1 MRRNTILAFGLA
13 LVVLLLSW
21 QSGPAQSLN
30 EFEKRL
36 TEFKLENGLTVLV
49 FERHTAPV
57 VSFVTHANVGGVDE
71 HLGITGIAHI
81 FEHMAFKG
89 TSTIGTKDYAK
100 EKAAMAKVDSIF
112 ALIRKE
118 KLKRARADTALIHR
132 LEKAMQKAQE
142 EADRYVDHDA
152 FDRIIEQAGG
162 VGMNAMTSQ
171 DATRYFYSLPSNK
184 IELWMYL
191 ESGRFRDPVLR
202 EFFREKN
209 VVLEEYRLGK
219 NNPIRRIVEDVA
231 AMAYKAH
238 PYGRPVI
245 GFKSDIEMITRSQA
259 LDFFKKHYTAN
270 NLTVAIVGDVD
281 PKQARA
287 LAQKYFGRLPAGPE
301 PEPVITVEPKQ
312 EGERR
317 FTLEAPAQPFVIMTF
332 HRPSVNHPDDPV
344 FSVMEDILG
353 RGRTSRL
360 YRSLVKDKKIAVQAS
375 VFSGLTGD
383 KYPGLITF
391 YAFPAKDHT
400 NQECEQAILDEIERI
415 KSEPVTEEELQKAK
429 DRARVDLVREMK
441 SNQGLAM
448 TLAYYQ
454 VITGD
459 WRNLFRD
466 LDAMQRV
473 TAEDVQRVAR
483 TYLTRQNRTVGYLQP
498 PSSES
503 AN

>member
-1 MRRNTILAFGLA
+1 MRRNRSLVLGFA
-13 LVVLLLSW
+13 LTVLLILPLLA
-21 QSGPAQSLN
+21 PAQNLTD
-30 EFEKRL
+30 FEKRL

-49 FERHTAPV
+49 FERHSAPV
-57 VSFVTHANVGGVDE
+57 VSFVTHANVGSVDE

-100 EKAAMAKVDSIF
+100 EKVAMAKVDSIF
-112 ALIRKE
+112 ALIRRE
-118 KLKRARADTALIHR
+118 KLKGARADTALIHR
-132 LEKAMQKAQE
+132 LEQAMKKAQE
-142 EADRYVDHDA
+142 EADKYVDHDA
-152 FDRIIEQAGG
+152 FDRIIERAGG
-162 VGMNAMTSQ
+162 VGLNAMTSQ

-184 IELWMYL
+184 VELWMYL
-191 ESGRFRDPVLR
+191 ESDRFRDPVLR
-202 EFFREKN
+202 EFFKEKN

-245 GFKSDIEMITRSQA
+245 GFKSDIEMITRAQA
-259 LDFFKKHYTAN
+259 YDFFKKHYNAN
-270 NLTVAIVGDVD
+270 NLTVAIVGDVNPED
-281 PKQARA
+281 VRA

-332 HRPSVNHPDDPV
+332 HRPSVNHPDDAV

-360 YRSLVKDKKIAVQAS
+360 YRSLVKDKKVAVQAS

-391 YAFPAKDHT
+391 YAFPA
-400 NQECEQAILDEIERI
+400 
-415 KSEPVTEEELQKAK
+415 
-429 DRARVDLVREMK
+429 
-441 SNQGLAM
+441 
-448 TLAYYQ
+448 
-454 VITGD
+454 
-459 WRNLFRD
+459 
-466 LDAMQRV
+466 
-473 TAEDVQRVAR
+473 
-483 TYLTRQNRTVGYLQP
+483 
-498 PSSES
+498 
-503 AN
+503 